1 MAHDPYCTYAK
12 TPKEVEWHLCACC
25 AWVKEIRNDER
36 FATVEGAVYIA
47 SQSGAS
53 PELVQLLS
61 SMYERPEVPGA
72 DEMRLEAARELT
84 QLAQQMGMIP

>member
-36 FATVEGAVYIA
+36 FATVESAVYIA

-53 PELVQLLS
+53 RQLHGPEGPCLS
-61 SMYERPEVPGA
+61 VASP
-72 DEMRLEAARELT
+72 
-84 QLAQQMGMIP
+84 LAVGVAPISP